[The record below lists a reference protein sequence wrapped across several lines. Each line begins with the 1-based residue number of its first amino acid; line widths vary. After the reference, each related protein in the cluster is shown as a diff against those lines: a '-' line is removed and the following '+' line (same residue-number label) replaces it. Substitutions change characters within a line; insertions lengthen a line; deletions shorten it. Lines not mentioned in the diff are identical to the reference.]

1 MSSLQTRKVDR
12 DETKRG
18 MFQPIL
24 ICSWRYVQNWEK
36 SIVEQNYKQKI
47 GKTVEIVKVC

>member
-12 DETKRG
+12 IRTKHG
-18 MFQPIL
+18 MLQPIL
-24 ICSWRYVQNWEK
+24 ICGWRDVQNWEK
-36 SIVEQNYKQKI
+36 SIVEQNYNQNI